1 MGRGR
6 FPPAMGGGRK
16 RCGGAAGVATAPG
29 GARHDRVGPR
39 HQALC
44 DRCCRH
50 APARRWRGWHA
61 RSTRVAGVHSAGH
74 GESARVPRQPARP
87 LRGEAALVVGDQPHH
102 PRGDGA
108 VPHARAPLVAQRPRR
123 LSGWRWPGPPPR
135 GGPWRRAGGKVA
147 GGQRRG
153 RGWPAAPGN
162 GRRHPRGGCQNRG
175 AVRPSVVPSA
185 VAAGVEWAGVHPD
198 KRRRRRVRRRSLRV
212 YPVSHQIRKTENRF
226 NGRGCGRCPRPHTY
240 GTVQY

>member
-29 GARHDRVGPR
+29 GPRHDHVGPR

-44 DRCCRH
+44 GRCCRH

-87 LRGEAALVVGDQPHH
+87 LRGGAALVVGDQPHH

-123 LSGWRWPGPPPR
+123 LSGWRWPGPPPGEDLGVER
-135 GGPWRRAGGKVA
+135 VAKWPVANVVAEAGQRHQATGVDTLAGGVKTGAPSALASCRWPWRRA
-147 GGQRRG
+147 
-153 RGWPAAPGN
+153 
-162 GRRHPRGGCQNRG
+162 
-175 AVRPSVVPSA
+175 
-185 VAAGVEWAGVHPD
+185 
-198 KRRRRRVRRRSLRV
+198 
-212 YPVSHQIRKTENRF
+212 
-226 NGRGCGRCPRPHTY
+226 
-240 GTVQY
+240 

>member
-1 MGRGR
+1 MLPSRPCPSVARMARPLHPRGGRPLGRAWRVGASATPASPPAPWRGR
-6 FPPAMGGGRK
+6 P
-16 RCGGAAGVATAPG
+16 
-29 GARHDRVGPR
+29 
-39 HQALC
+39 
-44 DRCCRH
+44 
-50 APARRWRGWHA
+50 RRWRPAPSSSRGW
-61 RSTRVAGVHSAGH
+61 RR
-74 GESARVPRQPARP
+74 PARP
-87 LRGEAALVVGDQPHH
+87 GATRGAASAPPLGLALA
-102 PRGDGA
+102 GA
-108 VPHARAPLVAQRPRR
+108 
-123 LSGWRWPGPPPR
+123 PPW

>member
-1 MGRGR
+1 MTASVHATRLCAIDAAVTPLPVGGEDGTPA
-6 FPPAMGGGRK
+6 PPA
-16 RCGGAAGVATAPG
+16 
-29 GARHDRVGPR
+29 
-39 HQALC
+39 
-44 DRCCRH
+44 
-50 APARRWRGWHA
+50 WRA
-61 RSTRVAGVHSAGH
+61 STRQGMASRRECHAS
-74 GESARVPRQPARP
+74 QPARSVAGP
-87 LRGEAALVVGDQPHH
+87 PSSLATSPIILAGMAPSRTPGRHSWRSVRAASRAGVG
-102 PRGDGA
+102 R
-108 VPHARAPLVAQRPRR
+108 
-123 LSGWRWPGPPPR
+123 GPPPR